1 MRIGVIIIALA
12 LPLLLLPAFVAG
24 QEAKKDEAVQEE
36 LKKFEGTWKLTSI
49 ELAGQK
55 TELPPEKSDQTQLV
69 FKGTKLT
76 MKGGPKGDSETT
88 FSIDPTKKPPQI
100 DIQPPKGEK
109 KALTGIYKFDKDMLI
124 ICGSENGERPTD
136 FASKEGTSTGIMTL
150 EKVKDKPKDK
160 D

>member
-12 LPLLLLPAFVAG
+12 LPLLLLPAVVAG
-24 QEAKKDEAVQEE
+24 QEAKKDDAVQEE
-36 LKKFEGTWKLTSI
+36 LKKFEGTWKLKSL
-49 ELAGQK
+49 ELGGQK
-55 TELPPEKSDQTQLV
+55 TELAEKSDQTQLV
-69 FKGTKLT
+69 FKGNKLT
-76 MKGGPKGDSETT
+76 MKGGPKGESETT

-109 KALTGIYKFDKDMLI
+109 NALTGIYKFDKDTLI
-124 ICGSENGERPTD
+124 ICGSDGGERPTD

-150 EKVKDKPKDK
+150 EKVKEKPKDK